1 MAPKIV
7 KLLRKSKSLQTDVLQ
22 LTKIS
27 TGILQHSRSV
37 DSSMPYG
44 NSKETKL
51 LPMLFISQ
59 ESKESNCE
67 KLVKMPSFQCFCHE
81 IQISSIKQR
90 CSSTLVLLFKN
101 SYSDSLG
108 GLFQESLSSK
118 GKLISKCSFGVYFS
132 KKIGQNLNQ
141 GGQIMPTKQYL
152 QPRIFRPSDGPDLHR
167 RARWQTRPR
176 RPRFTLFWRKIQIL
190 RLTQDCRYWSWSELA
205 LTLWCYVSGI
215 PVL

>member
-67 KLVKMPSFQCFCHE
+67 KLVKMPSFQCFCRE

-90 CSSTLVLLFKN
+90 CSYTSVLLFKN

-132 KKIGQNLNQ
+132 KKSAKISTK
-141 GGQIMPTKQYL
+141 GGRLCPPNNTCNPVFSDLPTVL
-152 QPRIFRPSDGPDLHR
+152 TFTGELVGRRGLGDLDL
-167 RARWQTRPR
+167 
-176 RPRFTLFWRKIQIL
+176 LFFGGKFKF
-190 RLTQDCRYWSWSELA
+190 
-205 LTLWCYVSGI
+205 
-215 PVL
+215 